1 MILGEL
7 RDYVQTRGQVSLG
20 ETALHFDMEPDA
32 IRGLL
37 DFWVNKGRIRKRM
50 VAECGGG
57 CTCEWRE
64 QQEIY
69 LWNPRFGEV
78 SIDVD

>member
-7 RDYVQTRGQVSLG
+7 RDYVQTRGQVSLE

-32 IRGLL
+32 MRGLL
-37 DFWVNKGRIRKRM
+37 DFWVNKGRISKRAG
-50 VAECGGG
+50 AECGGG
-57 CTCEWRE
+57 CACEWRE

-78 SIDVD
+78 SIDIG